1 MQDKT
6 KGAWLIHHTNKLSDV
21 KNVGDFED
29 INISGKCGLL
39 VSHISEGEKQSI
51 ISKEKLAIIAKVAG
65 ISKLELPGILDVLSN
80 EKIINVGKNGDVAS
94 LGITTT
100 NVLVQTSNIFDSL
113 NPSKEQKA
121 AIELSEMVS
130 DKPIQLKDLTDYI
143 GDTYKIDSKKTAD
156 LISNAEEI
164 GFIDSEEI
172 DATNKLFFNG
182 NLFRKDQLNK
192 TNAVLSTLK
201 GEESKKV
208 IEFDSMLTKAGCISL
223 EVGIRVLGKDL
234 IEKLQSIGMYDF
246 NKVANDQEQVTF
258 ITRPSA
264 FAKFGNPFE
273 EDALDLAKAFVS
285 SLTYGMS
292 YSSTNRGKITML
304 RALLNKLISG
314 YEVGPATAIGQD
326 YKILELK
333 RVIAIRHDVGSK
345 FYMKLL
351 KKEVGV
357 LALEVL
363 NSGDASEQ
371 TVLSLKSGNVTSYIG
386 PETNR
391 DFTRKRQNHESKRD
405 IIDALRTLR

>member
-21 KNVGDFED
+21 KNVGDFEE

-39 VSHISEGEKQSI
+39 VSHISESEKEST
-51 ISKEKLAIIAKVAG
+51 ISKEKLALIAKAAG
-65 ISKLELPGILDVLSN
+65 ISKLELPGILDVLAT
-80 EKIINVGKNGDVAS
+80 EKIINVGRNGDVAS

-100 NVLVQTSNIFDSL
+100 NVLVQTSNIFDNL
-113 NPSKEQKA
+113 NPSGEQKA
-121 AIELSEMVS
+121 AVEISELVS
-130 DKPIQLKDLTDYI
+130 DKPVPQKQLNEYI
-143 GDTYKIDSKKTAD
+143 GDTYRLDAKKTNE

-164 GFIDSEEI
+164 GFIDSEEV
-172 DATNKLFFNG
+172 DAGNKLFFNG
-182 NLFRKDQLNK
+182 NLFRKEQLNK

-201 GEESKKV
+201 AEESRKV
-208 IEFDSMLTKAGCISL
+208 LEFDTMLTKAGCISL
-223 EVGIRVLGKDL
+223 VVGIRVLGKEL

-246 NKVANDQEQVTF
+246 NKVANDKEQVTF

-304 RALLNKLISG
+304 KALLNKLISG

-333 RVIAIRHDVGSK
+333 RVIALRHDIGSK
-345 FYMKLL
+345 FYMRLL

-371 TVLSLKSGNVTSYIG
+371 AVLSLKSGNVTSYVG
-386 PETNR
+386 PEANR
-391 DFTRKRQNHESKRD
+391 EFTRKKQNQESKRD

>member
-39 VSHISEGEKQSI
+39 VSHISEGEKQST
-51 ISKEKLAIIAKVAG
+51 ISKEKLAVIAKAAG

-80 EKIINVGKNGDVAS
+80 EKVINVGRNGDVAS

-100 NVLVQTSNIFDSL
+100 NVLVQTSKIFDNL
-113 NPSKEQKA
+113 DPSKEQRA
-121 AIELSEMVS
+121 AVELSEMVS
-130 DKPIQLKDLTDYI
+130 DKPIQQKELGEYI
-143 GDTYKIDSKKTAD
+143 SDTYKIDSKSTSE

-164 GFIDSEEI
+164 GFIDSEEL
-172 DATNKLFFNG
+172 DAGNKLFFNG
-182 NLFRKDQLNK
+182 NLFRKEQLSK

-201 GEESKKV
+201 TEESKKV
-208 IEFDSMLTKAGCISL
+208 MEFDAMLTKTGCISL
-223 EVGIRVLGKDL
+223 DVGVRVLGKDL

-246 NKVANDQEQVTF
+246 NRVANDKEQVTF

-285 SLTYGMS
+285 SLTYGMN
-292 YSSTNRGKITML
+292 YSATNRGKITML

-333 RVIAIRHDVGSK
+333 RVIALRHDVGSK
-345 FYMKLL
+345 FYMRLL
-351 KKEVGV
+351 KREVGV

-371 TVLSLKSGNVTSYIG
+371 AVLSLKSGNVTSYIG
-386 PETNR
+386 PEANR
-391 DFTRKRQNHESKRD
+391 DFTRKKQNQESKRD